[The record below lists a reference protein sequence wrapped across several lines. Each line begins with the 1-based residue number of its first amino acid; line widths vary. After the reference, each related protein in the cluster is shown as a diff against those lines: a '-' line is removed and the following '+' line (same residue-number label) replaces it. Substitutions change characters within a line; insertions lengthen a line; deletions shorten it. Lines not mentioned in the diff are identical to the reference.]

1 MMCTYALQIVQ
12 SVQLRAQSTVNT
24 QKLLVHN
31 SGQGKGAESVHA
43 SLVDG
48 LGVLVLALELES
60 EVISQMTALVV
71 SAEQPER
78 VGVPDLQ
85 RPEVKNAL

>member
-1 MMCTYALQIVQ
+1 MYTYALQIVQ
-12 SVQLRAQSTVNT
+12 SVQLGTQSTVNT

>member
-1 MMCTYALQIVQ
+1 
-12 SVQLRAQSTVNT
+12 VNT